1 MSLEAA
7 KRVLESGEHS
17 VVLLSGNVRD
27 LYLPPGDAGLAGP
40 FLTLSAALRSHVF
53 ATFDTVAEYD
63 PQAGIFF
70 ADAKQRENYLR
81 SLSGYDAY
89 HKTNYAQN
97 PPKDPVQAFSILDN
111 LARLHLLDK
120 KSFAVVIHY
129 LDHIV
134 PTGLNN
140 NNELRYLGIALDKW
154 AQNPEFIRNKIR
166 FVLIAPEVARLDS
179 FIAKNAFIE
188 HVAIARPSLQER
200 EQTISAAP
208 FDGAPRQR
216 PEDGSGGDAA
226 KLAELTSGLT
236 NRQILEVLGQK
247 NSDDLTLRA
256 IKRELI
262 SAECRGLLEIVEPK
276 HSLSTVAGH
285 EKVKEIL
292 SLTAEAIR
300 EGKTKY
306 LPMGFLICGPV
317 GTGKTF
323 ITECFAH
330 DAALPV
336 VKFLNFRS
344 QWQGETEANLEKI
357 FSILKSIYPV
367 AVMIDEADAFL
378 GNRDAQGD
386 SGVSMRVFAS
396 LAALMSDTTYRGKI
410 IWFLM
415 TSRPDLLPVDMK
427 RQGRAEEHLALFH
440 PQNTAELE
448 ALYRG
453 VCHKLKIE
461 APVAEIQP
469 LLGTNRAY
477 SGADVEAMLTRAALV
492 AEVKHRTML
501 STEIMQETIST
512 FRSPEYPL
520 AIELQTLVAVRECT
534 HQDMIPEKYR
544 MLPAAEIEARINE
557 LMAMLRQ
564 K

>member
-1 MSLEAA
+1 MFLEAA
-7 KRVLESGEHS
+7 KRVVESGEHS

-27 LYLPPGDAGLAGP
+27 VYAYDGKFA
-40 FLTLSAALRSHVF
+40 TLSELLRNQIF
-53 ATFDTVAEYD
+53 AGYDTVAEYD
-63 PQAGIFF
+63 PQAGIYF
-70 ADAKQRENYLR
+70 ADARQRENYLR

-89 HKTNYAQN
+89 HKTNFAQN

-120 KSFAVVIHY
+120 KSFAVIIHY

-140 NNELRYLGIALDKW
+140 NNELRYLVIALDKW
-154 AQNPEFIRNKIR
+154 AQNPEFRRNKIR
-166 FVLIAPEVARLDS
+166 FVLIAPEVARLES

-188 HVAIARPSLQER
+188 HVSIARPSLEER
-200 EQTISAAP
+200 KQSIEASPFAA
-208 FDGAPRQR
+208 AH
-216 PEDGSGGDAA
+216 GDAA

-247 NSDDLTLRA
+247 TTDDLALRA

-262 SAECRGLLEIVEPK
+262 SSECRGLLEIVEPK
-276 HSLSTVAGH
+276 HSLSAVAGH

-300 EGKTKY
+300 AGKTKY

-440 PQNTAELE
+440 PQSSAELE
-448 ALYRG
+448 SLYQS
-453 VCHKLKIE
+453 VCRKLAI
-461 APVAEIQP
+461 APPVAEIQP
-469 LLGTNRAY
+469 LLDKKRAY
-477 SGADVEAMLTRAALV
+477 SGADIEAMLTRSALAAD
-492 AEVKHRTML
+492 VKYKSAL
-501 STEIMQETIST
+501 STEIMKETIT
-512 FRSPEYPL
+512 NFRSPEYPL

-534 HQDMIPEKYR
+534 HQDMVPEKYR
-544 MLPAAEIEARINE
+544 SLPAAEIEARINE
-557 LMAMLRQ
+557 LLVMLRQ

>member
-1 MSLEAA
+1 MFLETVRELVA
-7 KRVLESGEHS
+7 SGDTS
-17 VVLLSGNVRD
+17 AIMLTGNVRD
-27 LYLPPGDAGLAGP
+27 VYAYDGKFGT
-40 FLTLSAALRSHVF
+40 LTELLRNQVFSAY
-53 ATFDTVAEYD
+53 DTVAEYD
-63 PQAGIFF
+63 PQGGIQF

-89 HKTNYAQN
+89 HKTNFAQN

-120 KSFAVVIHY
+120 KSFAVIIHY

-140 NNELRYLGIALDKW
+140 NNELRYLVIALDKW
-154 AQNPEFIRNKIR
+154 AQNPEFRRNKIR
-166 FVLIAPEVARLDS
+166 FVLIAPEVARLES

-188 HVAIARPSLQER
+188 HVTIVRPGIEER
-200 EQTISAAP
+200 RNTISIGHRITCAERSRSDSVAN
-208 FDGAPRQR
+208 GEEQI
-216 PEDGSGGDAA
+216 S
-226 KLAELTSGLT
+226 KLAELTAGLT

-247 NSDDLTLRA
+247 TTDDLALRE

-262 SAECRGLLEIVEPK
+262 SSECRGLLEIVEPK
-276 HSLSTVAGH
+276 HSLSAVAGH

-357 FSILKSIYPV
+357 FNILKSIYPV

-427 RQGRAEEHLALFH
+427 RQGRAEEHLAVFH
-440 PQNTAELE
+440 PQSAAELE
-448 ALYRG
+448 SLYQS
-453 VCHKLKIE
+453 VCRKLKITP
-461 APVAEIQP
+461 PVAEIQP
-469 LLGTNRAY
+469 LLDKKRAY
-477 SGADVEAMLTRAALV
+477 SGADIEAMLTRSALAAD
-492 AEVKHRTML
+492 VKYKSGL
-501 STEIMQETIST
+501 STEIMKETIAN

-534 HQDMIPEKYR
+534 HQDMVPEKYR
-544 MLPAAEIEARINE
+544 ALPAAEIEARINE
-557 LMAMLRQ
+557 LLVMLRQ

>member
-1 MSLEAA
+1 MFLETVRELVA
-7 KRVLESGEHS
+7 SGDTS
-17 VVLLSGNVRD
+17 AVMLTGNVRD
-27 LYLPPGDAGLAGP
+27 VYAFDNKFG
-40 FLTLSAALRSHVF
+40 TLSELLRSQVF
-53 ATFDTVAEYD
+53 TDYDTVAEYD
-63 PQAGIFF
+63 PQGGIQF

-81 SLSGYDAY
+81 ALGGYDAF
-89 HKTNYAQN
+89 HKTTYAQN

-111 LARLHLLDK
+111 FARLHLIDK
-120 KSFAVVIHY
+120 KSFCVIIHY
-129 LDHIV
+129 LDQII

-140 NNELRYLGIALDKW
+140 NNELRYLVIALDKW
-154 AQNPEFIRNKIR
+154 AQNPDFRRNKIR
-166 FVLIAPEVARLDS
+166 FVLIAPEVARLES

-188 HVAIARPSLQER
+188 HVTIARPGLEER
-200 EQTISAAP
+200 QNTITASP
-208 FDGAPRQR
+208 LGA
-216 PEDGSGGDAA
+216 GGDGEIQ
-226 KLAELTSGLT
+226 KLAELTAGLT
-236 NRQILEVLGQK
+236 NRQVLEILSKKQTDEIQ
-247 NSDDLTLRA
+247 LRT
-256 IKRELI
+256 IKKELI

-276 HSLSTVAGH
+276 HSLSVVAGH
-285 EKVKEIL
+285 DKVKEIL
-292 SLTAEAIR
+292 SLTAEAIKL
-300 EGKTKY
+300 GKTQY

-357 FSILKSIYPV
+357 FNILKSIYPV

-396 LAALMSDTTYRGKI
+396 LAALMSDTSYRGKI

-440 PQNTAELE
+440 PQSGEE
-448 ALYRG
+448 VDSLYHS
-453 VCHKLKIE
+453 VCNRLKI
-461 APVAEIQP
+461 ATP
-469 LLGTNRAY
+469 LPQLHTLLDKKRSY
-477 SGADVEAMLTRAALV
+477 SGADIEAMMTRAALSASV
-492 AEVKHRTML
+492 RHKSDLNA
-501 STEIMQETIST
+501 EIMKETILN

-534 HQDMIPEKYR
+534 HQDMVPEKYR
-544 MLPAAEIEARINE
+544 GMAASEIEARINE
-557 LMAMLRQ
+557 LLVMLRQ
-564 K
+564 R

>member
-1 MSLEAA
+1 MFLDAARRALEA
-7 KRVLESGEHS
+7 GEHS
-17 VVLLSGNVRD
+17 MLLFSGNVRD
-27 LYLPPGDAGLAGP
+27 LHWTNAGP
-40 FLTLSAALRSHVF
+40 ASGAKFCTLSEALRSHLF
-53 ATFDTVAEYD
+53 ADYDTVAEYD

-70 ADAKQRENYLR
+70 ADPKQREAYLR
-81 SLSGYDAY
+81 ALSGYDAY
-89 HKTNYAQN
+89 HKTNFAQN
-97 PPKDPVQAFSILDN
+97 PPKDPVPAFSILDN
-111 LARLHLLDK
+111 FARLHLLDK
-120 KSFAVVIHY
+120 KSFAVIIHY
-129 LDHIV
+129 LDHII
-134 PTGLNN
+134 PTGLANN
-140 NNELRYLGIALDKW
+140 AELRYLVITLDKW
-154 AQNPEFIRNKIR
+154 AQHPDFIRHKIR
-166 FVLIAPEVARLDS
+166 FVLIAPEIARLDS

-188 HVAIARPSLQER
+188 HISIPRPSLEER
-200 EQTISAAP
+200 QSTIAHS
-208 FDGAPRQR
+208 QR
-216 PEDGSGGDAA
+216 VSSVAVSENQNR
-226 KLAELTSGLT
+226 KLAELTAGLT
-236 NRQILEVLGQK
+236 NRQILEVVRKGTQ
-247 NSDDLTLRA
+247 DEIALRA

-262 SAECRGLLEIVEPK
+262 TAECRGLLEIIEPK
-276 HSLSTVAGH
+276 HSLSAVAGH
-285 EKVKEIL
+285 DKVKEIL

-300 EGKTKY
+300 LGKTQY

-396 LAALMSDTTYRGKI
+396 LASLMSDTAYRGKI

-440 PQNTAELE
+440 PQTGGELE
-448 ALYRG
+448 ALYAS
-453 VCHKLKIE
+453 VCRKLKITP
-461 APVAEIQP
+461 PVPQIQP
-469 LLGTNRAY
+469 LLEKNRSY
-477 SGADVEAMLTRAALV
+477 SGADIEAMLTRAALA
-492 AEVKHRTML
+492 AEVKHQ
-501 STEIMQETIST
+501 STLTPEILRSVVTS

-534 HQDMIPEKYR
+534 HRDMVPEKYR
-544 MLPAAEIEARINE
+544 DWAASDIEARINE
-557 LMAMLRQ
+557 LLAMLRQ
-564 K
+564 R

>member
-1 MSLEAA
+1 MF
-7 KRVLESGEHS
+7 LESVRGLVES
-17 VVLLSGNVRD
+17 GDTSAVMLTGNVRD
-27 LYLPPGDAGLAGP
+27 VYAFDGKFGT
-40 FLTLSAALRSHVF
+40 LTELLRSQVF
-53 ATFDTVAEYD
+53 SGYDTVAEYD
-63 PQAGIFF
+63 PQGGIQF

-81 SLSGYDAY
+81 ALSGYDAY
-89 HKTNYAQN
+89 HKTSYAQN

-111 LARLHLLDK
+111 FARLHLIDK
-120 KSFAVVIHY
+120 KSFCVIIHY
-129 LDHIV
+129 LDQII

-140 NNELRYLGIALDKW
+140 NNELRYLVIALDKW
-154 AQNPEFIRNKIR
+154 AQNLDFRRNKIR
-166 FVLIAPEVARLDS
+166 FVLIAPEVARLES

-188 HVAIARPSLQER
+188 HVTIARPGLEER
-200 EQTISAAP
+200 HNTISISHRINSVAN
-208 FDGAPRQR
+208 GEEQSHR
-216 PEDGSGGDAA
+216 
-226 KLAELTSGLT
+226 LAELTAGLT
-236 NRQILEVLGQK
+236 NRQVLEILSKKQTDEIQ
-247 NSDDLTLRA
+247 LRA
-256 IKRELI
+256 IKKELI

-276 HSLSTVAGH
+276 HSLSVVAGH
-285 EKVKEIL
+285 EKVKDIL
-292 SLTAEAIR
+292 SLTAEAIKL
-300 EGKTKY
+300 GKTQY

-357 FSILKSIYPV
+357 FNILKSIYPV

-396 LAALMSDTTYRGKI
+396 LAALMSDTSYRGKI

-440 PQNTAELE
+440 PQSGAEVD
-448 ALYRG
+448 ALYTS
-453 VCHKLKIE
+453 VCKRLKIASPLE
-461 APVAEIQP
+461 ELHP
-469 LLGTNRAY
+469 LLDKKRSY
-477 SGADVEAMLTRAALV
+477 SGADIEAMMTRAALSAAV
-492 AEVKHRTML
+492 RHKTELNADIVK
-501 STEIMQETIST
+501 ETIT
-512 FRSPEYPL
+512 NFRSPEYPL

-534 HQDMIPEKYR
+534 HQDMVPEKYR
-544 MLPAAEIEARINE
+544 GLAAADIEARINE
-557 LMAMLRQ
+557 LLSMLRQ
-564 K
+564 R

>member
-1 MSLEAA
+1 MFLEAA
-7 KRVLESGEHS
+7 KRVVESGEHS

-27 LYLPPGDAGLAGP
+27 LYLSGDATGAGSK
-40 FLTLSAALRSHVF
+40 FRTLSEALRSHVF
-53 ATFDTVAEYD
+53 ADYDTVAEYD
-63 PQAGIFF
+63 PQGGIYF
-70 ADAKQRENYLR
+70 ADAKQRENFLR

-89 HKTNYAQN
+89 HRTNFAQN
-97 PPKDPVQAFSILDN
+97 PPKDPVPAFSILDN

-120 KSFAVVIHY
+120 KSFAVIIHY
-129 LDHIV
+129 LDQII
-134 PTGLNN
+134 PTGLSHNS
-140 NNELRYLGIALDKW
+140 ELRYLIIALDKW

-166 FVLIAPEVARLDS
+166 FILIAPEVARLDS

-188 HVAIARPSLQER
+188 HVSIARPSLEER
-200 EQTISAAP
+200 KETVLACHRINSVASEA
-208 FDGAPRQR
+208 
-216 PEDGSGGDAA
+216 GDAS

-236 NRQILEVLGQK
+236 NRQILEVLGNK
-247 NSDDLTLRA
+247 TSDELALRA

-262 SAECRGLLEIVEPK
+262 SSECRGLLEIVEPK
-276 HSLSTVAGH
+276 HSLSAVAGH
-285 EKVKEIL
+285 DKVKEIL

-357 FSILKSIYPV
+357 FNILKSIYPV

-396 LAALMSDTTYRGKI
+396 LASLMSDTSYRGKI

-440 PQNTAELE
+440 PQSAEELE
-448 ALYRG
+448 ALYQS
-453 VCHKLKIE
+453 VCRKLKIPP
-461 APVAEIQP
+461 PVAEIQP
-469 LLGTNRAY
+469 LLDRERSY
-477 SGADVEAMLTRAALV
+477 SGADIEAILTRAAL
-492 AEVKHRTML
+492 AADVKHKSAL
-501 STEIMQETIST
+501 SIEIMKETIT
-512 FRSPEYPL
+512 NFRSPEYPL

-534 HQDMIPEKYR
+534 HQDMVPEKYR
-544 MLPAAEIEARINE
+544 TLPAAAIEARINE
-557 LMAMLRQ
+557 LLVMLRQ

>member
-1 MSLEAA
+1 MFLDAA
-7 KRVLESGEHS
+7 KQVLNSGEHS
-17 VVLLSGNVRD
+17 VVLFSGNVRD
-27 LYLPPGDAGLAGP
+27 VHLAGEK
-40 FLTLSAALRSHVF
+40 FSTLSEVLRAEVLSGY
-53 ATFDTVAEYD
+53 DTVAEYD
-63 PQAGIFF
+63 PQGGIYY
-70 ADAKQRENYLR
+70 ADAAQRENYMR
-81 SLSGYDAY
+81 ALSGYDAY
-89 HKTNYAQN
+89 HKTTFAQN

-111 LARLHLLDK
+111 FARLHLLDK
-120 KSFAVVIHY
+120 KSFAVIIHY
-129 LDHIV
+129 LDHII

-140 NNELRYLGIALDKW
+140 NNELRYLVIALDKW
-154 AQNPEFIRNKIR
+154 AQNPEFRRNKIR
-166 FVLIAPEVARLDS
+166 FVLIAPEIARLDS

-188 HVAIARPSLQER
+188 HVNIARP
-200 EQTISAAP
+200 
-208 FDGAPRQR
+208 
-216 PEDGSGGDAA
+216 DAA
-226 KLAELTSGLT
+226 ERHLTVKAGYNGSTATNDAEVTKFAELTAGLT

-247 NSDDLTLRA
+247 TTDELALRA
-256 IKRELI
+256 IKKELI
-262 SAECRGLLEIVEPK
+262 GSECRGLLEIVEPK
-276 HSLSTVAGH
+276 HSLSAVAGH

-292 SLTAEAIR
+292 SQTATAIR
-300 EGKTKY
+300 EGKTSY

-357 FSILKSIYPV
+357 FNILKSIYPV

-396 LAALMSDTTYRGKI
+396 LASLMSDTSYRGKI

-440 PQNTAELE
+440 PQGNTELE
-448 ALYRG
+448 ALYQS
-453 VCHKLKIE
+453 VCRKLKITS
-461 APVAEIQP
+461 PIAEIHP
-469 LLGTNRAY
+469 LLDKKRSY
-477 SGADVEAMLTRAALV
+477 SGADIEAMMTRAAL
-492 AEVKHRTML
+492 AADVKYRAPL
-501 STEIMQETIST
+501 NAEIMKETIT
-512 FRSPEYPL
+512 NFRSPEYPL
-520 AIELQTLVAVRECT
+520 AIELQTLAAVRECT
-534 HQDMIPEKYR
+534 HQDMVPEKYR
-544 MLPAAEIEARINE
+544 GLPAAEIEARINE
-557 LMAMLRQ
+557 LLVMLRQ

>member
-1 MSLEAA
+1 MFLDDARA
-7 KRVLESGEHS
+7 HVQSGDAS
-17 VVLLSGNVRD
+17 VLLLTGNVRD
-27 LYLPPGDAGLAGP
+27 VYFANGKFSTLAEITRQQI
-40 FLTLSAALRSHVF
+40 LKDY
-53 ATFDTVAEYD
+53 DTVAEYD
-63 PQAGIFF
+63 PQGGIQFS
-70 ADAKQRENYLR
+70 DAKQREAYFR
-81 SLSGYDAY
+81 ALSGYDAY
-89 HKTNYAQN
+89 HKTTYAQN
-97 PPKDPVQAFSILDN
+97 PPKDPGPAFSILDN
-111 LARLHLLDK
+111 LARLALLDK
-120 KSFAVVIHY
+120 KSFAVVVHY

-134 PTGLNN
+134 PTGLTNSP
-140 NNELRYLGIALDKW
+140 ELRYLIIALDKW
-154 AQNPEFIRNKIR
+154 AQNPEFRRHKIR
-166 FVLIAPEVARLDS
+166 FILIAPEVARLDS
-179 FIAKNAFIE
+179 FIGKNTFIE
-188 HVAIARPSLQER
+188 HISVPRPGTEER
-200 EQTISAAP
+200 KITVDETLKAKGQSTPAEEI
-208 FDGAPRQR
+208 
-216 PEDGSGGDAA
+216 A
-226 KLAELTSGLT
+226 KLAELTAGLT
-236 NRQILEVLGQK
+236 NRQIIEMLDKKQTDELQ
-247 NSDDLTLRA
+247 LRA
-256 IKRELI
+256 IKKELI

-276 HSLSTVAGH
+276 HSLSSVAGH

-292 SLTAEAIR
+292 SLTAAAIKH
-300 EGKTKY
+300 GKTSY

-357 FSILKSIYPV
+357 FTILKSIYPV

-396 LAALMSDTTYRGKI
+396 LAALMSDTSYRGKI

-440 PQNTAELE
+440 PQSKAELE
-448 ALYRG
+448 ALYQS
-453 VCHKLKIE
+453 VCRKLKITT
-461 APVAEIQP
+461 PLAEISP
-469 LLGTNRAY
+469 LLDKNRSY
-477 SGADVEAMLTRAALV
+477 SGADIEAMLTRAALA
-492 AEVKHRTML
+492 AEVKHGAEL
-501 STEIMQETIST
+501 SEAIMKETIGN

-534 HQDMIPEKYR
+534 HQDMVPEKYR
-544 MLPAAEIEARINE
+544 ALKAADIEARINE

-564 K
+564 R